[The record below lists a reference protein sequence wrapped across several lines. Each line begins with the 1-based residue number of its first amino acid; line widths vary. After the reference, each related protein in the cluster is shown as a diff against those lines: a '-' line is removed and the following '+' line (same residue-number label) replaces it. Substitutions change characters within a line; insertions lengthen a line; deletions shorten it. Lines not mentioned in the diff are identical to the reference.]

1 MKKLVDFFNYQIR
14 IGRDIVLT
22 PKSILII
29 LLVFFLTYLFL
40 KLFRRVVFRTLNNDT
55 KLKFK
60 GILTFFNYL
69 IYLIVILITLDNVG
83 VKVSAIFAASAALL
97 VGIGLALQTLIQDVF
112 SGVSILADKTVH
124 VGDVIQVDG
133 QVGRV
138 ENITLRTTR
147 AVTRDNKVLIIP
159 NHKFL
164 TSILYNWTEN
174 GVLTKET
181 IQFGVAYKTD
191 VNLLKEAI
199 IEITNSHPKV
209 LKNPAP
215 FLLFEDFGD
224 SALMF
229 QLFFSMNKSFEA
241 NIVKSDLRFKIFER
255 LKVLNI
261 EIPFPQRVVTFKN
274 DIPKTNEENLID

>member
-1 MKKLVDFFNYQIR
+1 MQKITDFFNYQIK
-14 IGRDIVLT
+14 IGSDIVLT
-22 PKSILII
+22 PKSMII
-29 LLVFFLTYLFL
+29 IIGVFFLTYLFL
-40 KLFRRVVFRTLNNDT
+40 KVFRRIVFKTLNNDT
-55 KLKFK
+55 KLKFR

-69 IYLIVILITLDNVG
+69 VYLIVILITLDNVG
-83 VKVSAIFAASAALL
+83 VKVSTIFAASAALL
-97 VGIGLALQTLIQDVF
+97 VGVSLALQTLIQDVF
-112 SGVSILADKTVH
+112 SGISILADQTVH

-138 ENITLRTTR
+138 ENIMLRTTR

-174 GVLTKET
+174 GTLTKES
-181 IQFGVAYKTD
+181 IHFGVAYNTD
-191 VNLLKEAI
+191 VKLLEDTV
-199 IEITNSHPKV
+199 IEITNAHPKV
-209 LKNPAP
+209 LKKPEP

-241 NIVKSDLRFKIFER
+241 NLVKSDLRFKIFEK
-255 LKVLNI
+255 LKAINI
-261 EIPFPQRVVTFKN
+261 EIPFPQRVVTLKN
-274 DIPKTNEENLID
+274 NTSETK

>member
-1 MKKLVDFFNYQIR
+1 MQKIIDFFNYEFMF
-14 IGRDIVLT
+14 GTHIVLT

-29 LLVFFLTYLFL
+29 IAVFFLTYLFL
-40 KLFRRVVFRTLNNDT
+40 RIFRRIVFKTLNDDA

-69 IYLIVILITLDNVG
+69 VYLIVILITLDNVG
-83 VKVSAIFAASAALL
+83 VKVSTIFAASAALL
-97 VGIGLALQTLIQDVF
+97 VGVGLALQTLIQDVF
-112 SGVSILADKTVH
+112 SGISILADQTVH
-124 VGDVIQVDG
+124 VGDIIQIDG

-138 ENITLRTTR
+138 ENIMLRTTR

-174 GVLTKET
+174 GTLTKES
-181 IQFGVAYKTD
+181 IHFGVSYDTD
-191 VNLLKEAI
+191 VILLELI
-199 IEITNSHPKV
+199 VIEITNAHPNI
-209 LKNPAP
+209 LKKPQP
-215 FLLFEDFGD
+215 FLLFEDFGE

-241 NIVKSDLRFKIFER
+241 NIVKSDLRFKIFEK
-255 LKVLNI
+255 LKAVNI
-261 EIPFPQRVVTFKN
+261 EIPFPQRVVTLKN
-274 DIPKTNEENLID
+274 NNSNTK

>member
-1 MKKLVDFFNYQIR
+1 MDKLLVFFNYQIK
-14 IGRDIVLT
+14 IGNDILLT
-22 PKSILII
+22 PKSIVVII
-29 LLVFFLTYLFL
+29 IVFSFTYLFL
-40 KLFRRVVFRTLNNDT
+40 KLFRKIAFRTLNNDT

-69 IYLIVILITLDNVG
+69 VYLIVILITLDNVG

-112 SGVSILADKTVH
+112 SGISILADKTVH
-124 VGDVIQVDG
+124 VGDVIQIDG

-138 ENITLRTTR
+138 ENIMLRTTR

-174 GVLTKET
+174 GTLTREIIK
-181 IQFGVAYKTD
+181 FGVAYDTD
-191 VNLLKEAI
+191 VKQLKEAV
-199 IEITNSHPKV
+199 IEIANNHPKV
-209 LKNPAP
+209 LKNPEP
-215 FLLFEDFGD
+215 FLLFEDYGD

-229 QLFFSMNKSFEA
+229 QLIFSMNISFEA
-241 NIVKSDLRFKIFER
+241 NLVKSDLRYKIFER

-274 DIPKTNEENLID
+274 NIPKTQ

>member
-1 MKKLVDFFNYQIR
+1 MDKLLDFFNYQIK
-14 IGRDIVLT
+14 IGNDIILT
-22 PKSILII
+22 PKSIVVII
-29 LLVFFLTYLFL
+29 IVFSFTYLFL
-40 KLFRRVVFRTLNNDT
+40 KLFRKIAFRTLNNDT

-69 IYLIVILITLDNVG
+69 VYLIVILITLDNVG

-112 SGVSILADKTVH
+112 SGISILADKTVH
-124 VGDVIQVDG
+124 VGDVIQIDG

-138 ENITLRTTR
+138 ENIMLRTTR

-174 GVLTKET
+174 GTLTREIIK
-181 IQFGVAYKTD
+181 FGVAYNTD
-191 VNLLKEAI
+191 VKLLKEAV
-199 IEITNSHPKV
+199 IEIANNHPKV
-209 LKNPAP
+209 LKNPEP
-215 FLLFEDFGD
+215 FLLFEDYGD

-229 QLFFSMNKSFEA
+229 QLIFSMNISFEA
-241 NIVKSDLRFKIFER
+241 NLVKSDLRYKIFER
-255 LKVLNI
+255 LKELNI

-274 DIPKTNEENLID
+274 NIPKTQ

>member
-1 MKKLVDFFNYQIR
+1 MQKLVDFFNYQIR
-14 IGRDIVLT
+14 IGSDIVLT

-229 QLFFSMNKSFEA
+229 QLFFTMNKSFEA

>member
-1 MKKLVDFFNYQIR
+1 MQKLTDFFNYQIK
-14 IGRDIVLT
+14 IGSDIILS
-22 PKSILII
+22 PKSIVVIVV
-29 LLVFFLTYLFL
+29 VFFLTYLFL
-40 KLFRRVVFRTLNNDT
+40 KLFRRIVFRTLNEDT
-55 KLKFK
+55 KLKFR

-83 VKVSAIFAASAALL
+83 VKVSAIFAASAAFL

-112 SGVSILADKTVH
+112 SGISILADKTVH
-124 VGDVIQVDG
+124 VGDVIQIDG

-138 ENITLRTTR
+138 ENIMLRTTR

-174 GVLTKET
+174 GTLTKE
-181 IQFGVAYKTD
+181 IIKFGVAYNTD
-191 VNLLKEAI
+191 VKLLKEAV
-199 IEITNSHPKV
+199 IEIAKSHPMI
-209 LKNPAP
+209 LKTPEP
-215 FLLFEDFGD
+215 FLLFDDYGD

-255 LKVLNI
+255 LKALNI

-274 DIPKTNEENLID
+274 NIPKTQ

>member
-1 MKKLVDFFNYQIR
+1 MQKLVDFFNYQIR
-14 IGRDIVLT
+14 IGSDIVLT

-261 EIPFPQRVVTFKN
+261 EIPFPQRVVTLKN

>member
-1 MKKLVDFFNYQIR
+1 MRKIIDFFNYEFMF
-14 IGRDIVLT
+14 GTHIVLT

-29 LLVFFLTYLFL
+29 IAVFFLTYLFL
-40 KLFRRVVFRTLNNDT
+40 RIFRRIVFKTLNDDA

-69 IYLIVILITLDNVG
+69 VYLIVILITLDNVG
-83 VKVSAIFAASAALL
+83 VKVSTIFAASAALL
-97 VGIGLALQTLIQDVF
+97 VGVGLALQTLIQDVF
-112 SGVSILADKTVH
+112 SGISILADQTVH
-124 VGDVIQVDG
+124 VGDIIQIDG

-138 ENITLRTTR
+138 ENIMLRTTR

-174 GVLTKET
+174 GTLTKES
-181 IQFGVAYKTD
+181 IHFGVSYDTD
-191 VNLLKEAI
+191 VILLELI
-199 IEITNSHPKV
+199 VIEITNAHPNI
-209 LKNPAP
+209 LKKPQP
-215 FLLFEDFGD
+215 FLLFEDFGE

-241 NIVKSDLRFKIFER
+241 NIVKSDLRFKIFEK
-255 LKVLNI
+255 LKAVNI
-261 EIPFPQRVVTFKN
+261 EIPFPQRVVTLKN
-274 DIPKTNEENLID
+274 NNSNTK

>member
-1 MKKLVDFFNYQIR
+1 MQKLTDFFNYQIK
-14 IGRDIVLT
+14 IGSDIILS
-22 PKSILII
+22 PKSIVVIVV
-29 LLVFFLTYLFL
+29 VFFLTYLFL
-40 KLFRRVVFRTLNNDT
+40 KLFRRIVFRTLNEDT
-55 KLKFK
+55 KLKFR

-112 SGVSILADKTVH
+112 SGISILADKTVH
-124 VGDVIQVDG
+124 VGDVIQIDG

-138 ENITLRTTR
+138 ENIMLRTTR

-174 GVLTKET
+174 GTLTKE
-181 IQFGVAYKTD
+181 IIKFGVAYNTD
-191 VNLLKEAI
+191 VKLLKEAV
-199 IEITNSHPKV
+199 IEIAKSHPRI
-209 LKNPAP
+209 LKTPEP
-215 FLLFEDFGD
+215 FLLFDDYGD

-255 LKVLNI
+255 LKALNI

-274 DIPKTNEENLID
+274 NIPKT

>member
-1 MKKLVDFFNYQIR
+1 MQKIKDFFNYQIN
-14 IGRDIVLT
+14 IGSDILLT
-22 PKSILII
+22 PKSMII
-29 LLVFFLTYLFL
+29 IIGVFFLTYTFL
-40 KLFRRVVFRTLNNDT
+40 KVFRRIIFKTLNNDT
-55 KLKFK
+55 KLKFR

-69 IYLIVILITLDNVG
+69 VYLIVILITLDNIG
-83 VKVSAIFAASAALL
+83 VKVSTIFAASAALL
-97 VGIGLALQTLIQDVF
+97 VGVSLALQTLIQDVF
-112 SGVSILADKTVH
+112 SGISILADQTVH

-138 ENITLRTTR
+138 ENIMLRTTR

-174 GVLTKET
+174 GTLTKES
-181 IQFGVAYKTD
+181 IHFGVAYNTD
-191 VNLLKEAI
+191 VKLLENI
-199 IEITNSHPKV
+199 VIEITNAHPKV
-209 LKNPAP
+209 LRKPEP

-241 NIVKSDLRFKIFER
+241 NLVKSDLRFKIFE
-255 LKVLNI
+255 I
-261 EIPFPQRVVTFKN
+261 I
-274 DIPKTNEENLID
+274 

>member
-1 MKKLVDFFNYQIR
+1 MDKLLDFFNYQIK
-14 IGRDIVLT
+14 IGNDILLT
-22 PKSILII
+22 PKSIVVII
-29 LLVFFLTYLFL
+29 IVFSFTYLFL
-40 KLFRRVVFRTLNNDT
+40 KFFRKIALRTLNNDT

-69 IYLIVILITLDNVG
+69 VYLIVILITLDNVG

-112 SGVSILADKTVH
+112 SGISILADKTVH
-124 VGDVIQVDG
+124 VGDVIQIDG

-138 ENITLRTTR
+138 ENIMLRTTR

-174 GVLTKET
+174 GTLTREIIK
-181 IQFGVAYKTD
+181 FGVAYDTD
-191 VNLLKEAI
+191 VKLLKEAV
-199 IEITNSHPKV
+199 IEIANNHPKV
-209 LKNPAP
+209 LKNPEP
-215 FLLFEDFGD
+215 FLLFEDYGD

-229 QLFFSMNKSFEA
+229 QLIFSMNISFEA
-241 NIVKSDLRFKIFER
+241 NLVKSDLRYKIFER

-274 DIPKTNEENLID
+274 NIPKTQ

>member
-1 MKKLVDFFNYQIR
+1 MQKLTDFFNYQIK
-14 IGRDIVLT
+14 IGSDIILS
-22 PKSILII
+22 PKSIVVIVV
-29 LLVFFLTYLFL
+29 VFFLTYLFL
-40 KLFRRVVFRTLNNDT
+40 KLFRRIVFRTLNEDT
-55 KLKFK
+55 KLKFR

-112 SGVSILADKTVH
+112 SGISILADKTVH
-124 VGDVIQVDG
+124 VGDVIQIDG

-138 ENITLRTTR
+138 ENIMLRTTR

-174 GVLTKET
+174 GTLTKE
-181 IQFGVAYKTD
+181 IIKFGVAYNTD
-191 VNLLKEAI
+191 VKLLKEAV
-199 IEITNSHPKV
+199 IEIAKSHPII
-209 LKNPAP
+209 LKTPEP
-215 FLLFEDFGD
+215 FLLFEDYGD

-255 LKVLNI
+255 LKALNI

-274 DIPKTNEENLID
+274 NIPKT

>member
-1 MKKLVDFFNYQIR
+1 MDKLLDFFNYQIK
-14 IGRDIVLT
+14 IGNDILLT
-22 PKSILII
+22 PKSIVVII
-29 LLVFFLTYLFL
+29 IVFSFTYLFL
-40 KLFRRVVFRTLNNDT
+40 KLFRKIAFRTLNNDT

-69 IYLIVILITLDNVG
+69 VYLIVILITLDNVG

-112 SGVSILADKTVH
+112 SGISILADKTVH
-124 VGDVIQVDG
+124 VGDVIQIDG

-138 ENITLRTTR
+138 ENIMLRTTR

-174 GVLTKET
+174 GTLTREIIK
-181 IQFGVAYKTD
+181 FGVAYDTD
-191 VNLLKEAI
+191 VKLLKEAV
-199 IEITNSHPKV
+199 IEIANNHPKV
-209 LKNPAP
+209 LKNPEP
-215 FLLFEDFGD
+215 FLLFEDYGN

-229 QLFFSMNKSFEA
+229 QLIFSMNISFEA
-241 NIVKSDLRFKIFER
+241 NLVKSDLRYKIFER

-274 DIPKTNEENLID
+274 NIPKTQ

>member
-1 MKKLVDFFNYQIR
+1 MRKIIDFFNYEFMF
-14 IGRDIVLT
+14 GTHIVLT

-29 LLVFFLTYLFL
+29 IAVFFLTYLFL
-40 KLFRRVVFRTLNNDT
+40 RIFRRIVFKTLNDDA

-69 IYLIVILITLDNVG
+69 VYLIVILITLDNVG
-83 VKVSAIFAASAALL
+83 VKVSTIFAASAALL
-97 VGIGLALQTLIQDVF
+97 VGVGLALQTLIQDVF
-112 SGVSILADKTVH
+112 SGISILADQTVH
-124 VGDVIQVDG
+124 VGDIIQIDG

-138 ENITLRTTR
+138 ENIMLRTTR

-174 GVLTKET
+174 GTLTKES
-181 IQFGVAYKTD
+181 IHFGVSYDTD
-191 VNLLKEAI
+191 VILLELI
-199 IEITNSHPKV
+199 VIEITNAHPNI
-209 LKNPAP
+209 LKKPEP
-215 FLLFEDFGD
+215 FLLFEDFGE

-241 NIVKSDLRFKIFER
+241 NIVKSDLRFKIFEK
-255 LKVLNI
+255 LKAVNI
-261 EIPFPQRVVTFKN
+261 EIPFPQRVVTLKN
-274 DIPKTNEENLID
+274 NNSNTK

>member
-1 MKKLVDFFNYQIR
+1 MQKLVDFFNYQIR
-14 IGRDIVLT
+14 IGSDIVLT
-22 PKSILII
+22 PKSISII

-55 KLKFK
+55 KLKFR

-69 IYLIVILITLDNVG
+69 VYLIVILITLDNVG

-181 IQFGVAYKTD
+181 IQFCVAYKTD
-191 VNLLKEAI
+191 VNLLKESI
-199 IEITNSHPKV
+199 IEITNSHQKV
-209 LKNPAP
+209 IKNPAP
-215 FLLFEDFGD
+215 LLLFEDFGD

-229 QLFFSMNKSFEA
+229 KLIFSMNKSFEA

-255 LKVLNI
+255 LKTLKI
-261 EIPFPQRVVTFKN
+261 EIPFPQRVVTLKN

>member
-1 MKKLVDFFNYQIR
+1 MQKIVDFFNFQIR
-14 IGRDIVLT
+14 IGSDIVLT
-22 PKSILII
+22 PKSIVII
-29 LLVFFLTYLFL
+29 IFVFFLTYLFL
-40 KLFRRVVFRTLNNDT
+40 KVFRRVALKTLNTDT
-55 KLKFK
+55 KLKFR

-124 VGDVIQVDG
+124 VGDIIQVDG

-174 GVLTKET
+174 GVLTKEN
-181 IQFGVAYKTD
+181 IKFGVAYNTD

-199 IEITNSHPKV
+199 IEITNNHPKV
-209 LKNPAP
+209 LKNPPP
-215 FLLFEDFGD
+215 FLLFEDF
-224 SALMF
+224 L
-229 QLFFSMNKSFEA
+229 
-241 NIVKSDLRFKIFER
+241 
-255 LKVLNI
+255 
-261 EIPFPQRVVTFKN
+261 
-274 DIPKTNEENLID
+274 

>member
-1 MKKLVDFFNYQIR
+1 MQKLVDFFNSQIR
-14 IGRDIVLT
+14 IGSDIVLT

-261 EIPFPQRVVTFKN
+261 EIPFPQRVVTLKN

>member
-1 MKKLVDFFNYQIR
+1 MQKLTDFFNYQIK
-14 IGRDIVLT
+14 IGSDIILS
-22 PKSILII
+22 PKSIVVIVV
-29 LLVFFLTYLFL
+29 VFFLTYLFL
-40 KLFRRVVFRTLNNDT
+40 KLFRRIVFRTLNEDT
-55 KLKFK
+55 KLKFR

-112 SGVSILADKTVH
+112 SGISILADKTVH
-124 VGDVIQVDG
+124 VGDVIQIDG

-138 ENITLRTTR
+138 ENIMLRTTR

-174 GVLTKET
+174 GTLTKE
-181 IQFGVAYKTD
+181 IIKFGVAYNTD
-191 VNLLKEAI
+191 VKLLKEAV
-199 IEITNSHPKV
+199 IEIAKSHPII
-209 LKNPAP
+209 LKTPEP
-215 FLLFEDFGD
+215 FLLFDDYGD

-255 LKVLNI
+255 LKALNI

-274 DIPKTNEENLID
+274 NIPKT

>member
-1 MKKLVDFFNYQIR
+1 MDKLLDFFNYQIK
-14 IGRDIVLT
+14 IGNDILLT
-22 PKSILII
+22 PKSIVVII
-29 LLVFFLTYLFL
+29 IVFSFTYLFL
-40 KLFRRVVFRTLNNDT
+40 KLFRKIAFRTLNNDT

-69 IYLIVILITLDNVG
+69 VYLIVILITLDNVG

-112 SGVSILADKTVH
+112 SGISILADKTVH
-124 VGDVIQVDG
+124 VGDVIQIDG

-138 ENITLRTTR
+138 ENIMLRTTR

-174 GVLTKET
+174 GTLTREIIK
-181 IQFGVAYKTD
+181 FGVAYDTD
-191 VNLLKEAI
+191 VKLLKEAV
-199 IEITNSHPKV
+199 IEIANNHPKV
-209 LKNPAP
+209 LKNPEP
-215 FLLFEDFGD
+215 FLLFEDYGD

-229 QLFFSMNKSFEA
+229 QLIFSMNISFEA
-241 NIVKSDLRFKIFER
+241 NLVKSDLRYKIFER
-255 LKVLNI
+255 LKALNI

-274 DIPKTNEENLID
+274 NIPKTQ

>member
-1 MKKLVDFFNYQIR
+1 MDKLLDFFNYQIK
-14 IGRDIVLT
+14 IGNDIILT
-22 PKSILII
+22 PKSIVVII
-29 LLVFFLTYLFL
+29 IVFSFTYLFL
-40 KLFRRVVFRTLNNDT
+40 KIFRKIALRTLNNDT

-69 IYLIVILITLDNVG
+69 VYLIVILITLDNVG

-112 SGVSILADKTVH
+112 SGISILADKTVH
-124 VGDVIQVDG
+124 VGDVIQIDG

-138 ENITLRTTR
+138 ENIMLRTTR

-174 GVLTKET
+174 GTLTREIIK
-181 IQFGVAYKTD
+181 FGVAYDTD
-191 VNLLKEAI
+191 VKLLKEAL
-199 IEITNSHPKV
+199 IEIANNHPKV
-209 LKNPAP
+209 LKNPEP
-215 FLLFEDFGD
+215 FLLFEDYGD

-229 QLFFSMNKSFEA
+229 QLIFSMNISFEA
-241 NIVKSDLRFKIFER
+241 NLVKSDLRYKIFER
-255 LKVLNI
+255 LKELNI

-274 DIPKTNEENLID
+274 NIPKTQ

>member
-1 MKKLVDFFNYQIR
+1 MQKLVDFFNYQIR
-14 IGRDIVLT
+14 IGSDIALS
-22 PKSILII
+22 PKSISII

-40 KLFRRVVFRTLNNDT
+40 KLFRRVVFRTLNNET
-55 KLKFK
+55 KLKFR

-69 IYLIVILITLDNVG
+69 VYLIVILITLDNVG

-164 TSILYNWTEN
+164 TSILFNWTEN
-174 GVLTKET
+174 GVLTKEA

-191 VNLLKEAI
+191 VNLLNEAI

-209 LKNPAP
+209 IKNPAP

-224 SALMF
+224 NALMF
-229 QLFFSMNKSFEA
+229 KLIFSMNKSFEA
-241 NIVKSDLRFKIFER
+241 NIVKSDLRFKIFEL
-255 LKVLNI
+255 LKTLNI

>member
-1 MKKLVDFFNYQIR
+1 MQKLVDFFNYQIR
-14 IGRDIVLT
+14 IGSDIVLT

-229 QLFFSMNKSFEA
+229 QLFFSMNK
-241 NIVKSDLRFKIFER
+241 IL
-255 LKVLNI
+255 
-261 EIPFPQRVVTFKN
+261 
-274 DIPKTNEENLID
+274 

>member
-1 MKKLVDFFNYQIR
+1 MQKLVDFFNSQIR
-14 IGRDIVLT
+14 IGSDIVLT

>member
-1 MKKLVDFFNYQIR
+1 MQKLTDFFNYQIK
-14 IGRDIVLT
+14 IGSDIILS
-22 PKSILII
+22 PKSIVVIVV
-29 LLVFFLTYLFL
+29 VFFLTYLFL
-40 KLFRRVVFRTLNNDT
+40 KLFRRIVFRTLNEDT
-55 KLKFK
+55 KLKFR

-112 SGVSILADKTVH
+112 SGISILADKTVH
-124 VGDVIQVDG
+124 VGDVIQIDG

-138 ENITLRTTR
+138 ENIMLRTTR

-174 GVLTKET
+174 GTLTKE
-181 IQFGVAYKTD
+181 IIKFGVAYNTD
-191 VNLLKEAI
+191 VKLLKEAV
-199 IEITNSHPKV
+199 IEIAKSHPMI
-209 LKNPAP
+209 LKTPEP
-215 FLLFEDFGD
+215 FLLFDDYGD

-255 LKVLNI
+255 LKALNI

-274 DIPKTNEENLID
+274 NIPKT

>member
-1 MKKLVDFFNYQIR
+1 MDKLLDFFNYQIK
-14 IGRDIVLT
+14 IGNDILLT
-22 PKSILII
+22 PKSIVVII
-29 LLVFFLTYLFL
+29 IVFSFTYLFL
-40 KLFRRVVFRTLNNDT
+40 KLFRKIAFRTLNNDT

-69 IYLIVILITLDNVG
+69 VYLIVILITLDNVG

-112 SGVSILADKTVH
+112 SGISILADKTVH
-124 VGDVIQVDG
+124 VGDVIQIDG

-138 ENITLRTTR
+138 ENIMLRTTR

-174 GVLTKET
+174 GTLTREIIK
-181 IQFGVAYKTD
+181 FGVAYDTD
-191 VNLLKEAI
+191 VKQLKEAV
-199 IEITNSHPKV
+199 IEIANNHPKV
-209 LKNPAP
+209 LKNPEP
-215 FLLFEDFGD
+215 FLLFEDYGD

-229 QLFFSMNKSFEA
+229 QLIFSMNISFEA
-241 NIVKSDLRFKIFER
+241 NLVKSDLRYKIFER
-255 LKVLNI
+255 LKALNI

-274 DIPKTNEENLID
+274 NIPKTQ

>member
-1 MKKLVDFFNYQIR
+1 MDKLLDFFNYQIK
-14 IGRDIVLT
+14 IGNDILLT
-22 PKSILII
+22 PKSIVVII
-29 LLVFFLTYLFL
+29 IVFSFTYLFL
-40 KLFRRVVFRTLNNDT
+40 KLFRKIAFRTLNNDT

-69 IYLIVILITLDNVG
+69 VYLIVILITLDNVG

-112 SGVSILADKTVH
+112 SGISILADKTVH
-124 VGDVIQVDG
+124 VGDVIQIDG

-138 ENITLRTTR
+138 ENIMLRTTR

-174 GVLTKET
+174 GTLTREIIK
-181 IQFGVAYKTD
+181 FGVAYDTD
-191 VNLLKEAI
+191 VKLLKEAV
-199 IEITNSHPKV
+199 IEIANNHPKV
-209 LKNPAP
+209 LKNPEP
-215 FLLFEDFGD
+215 FLLFEDYGD

-229 QLFFSMNKSFEA
+229 QLIFSMNISFEA
-241 NIVKSDLRFKIFER
+241 NLVKSDLRYKIFER

-274 DIPKTNEENLID
+274 NIPKTQ